1 MNSVCSL
8 RKQLVRITVSV
19 SLAVLFLLQTGCNF
33 GTDFTYG
40 KSADLSVNGTSVFA
54 NLLRERG
61 HSVSRKRRLTKRV
74 DNFDTIVWAPDN
86 RRLPPEDVTGWI
98 EQWLGKSNSR
108 VLIYIGR
115 S

>member
-40 KSADLSVNGTSVFA
+40 KSADLSVNGTSVSPICCASEAIPF
-54 NLLRERG
+54 REN
-61 HSVSRKRRLTKRV
+61 
-74 DNFDTIVWAPDN
+74 DD
-86 RRLPPEDVTGWI
+86 
-98 EQWLGKSNSR
+98 
-108 VLIYIGR
+108 
-115 S
+115 